1 MKPNKK
7 VSRKSKGSAARKRLK
22 EFSSTESQN
31 SNEMNVPA
39 LQPDLRRKRHSLTY
53 TRKSGTAVASALCAI
68 LRSSS
73 SVDFTSNPVLGMFQH
88 I

>member
-7 VSRKSKGSAARKRLK
+7 ILRKSKGSAARKRLK

-31 SNEMNVPA
+31 SNEMKEPA
-39 LQPDLRRKRHSLTY
+39 PQADHKRKRHSLTY

-68 LRSSS
+68 PRSSS
-73 SVDFTSNPVLGMFQH
+73 SVDFTSNPVLGMF
-88 I
+88 